1 MLCISNHR
9 VINSYKM
16 RATVSRRA
24 SRNSVYRRRN
34 SYSKKDATTQVDLSL
49 LKRSITALV
58 PQSIMVNR
66 TITVNNESYMV
77 ELPQEFD
84 IYEGLR
90 TWYPTLYEMVLE
102 ELAYERNQY
111 DACEMSDDDAW
122 AKYDYLEWMCD

>member
-16 RATVSRRA
+16 RATVSRRTT
-24 SRNSVYRRRN
+24 RHSVYRRRN
-34 SYSKKDATTQVDLSL
+34 SYSKKETNTNVNPSL
-49 LKRSITALV
+49 LKKNDAVLI
-58 PQSIMVNR
+58 QQNIVNR
-66 TITVNNESYMV
+66 TIVVNNESYMV
-77 ELPQEFD
+77 ELPEEFD

-102 ELAYERNQY
+102 ELDYERNHY
-111 DACEMSDDDAW
+111 ADPEMSEEDAW